1 MHVYNNTWPYIYIC
15 IQVWLFG
22 GIHSGSHFLFWFFRF
37 FVGDLC
43 VIIAVGDDKIPS
55 RTLCLFLARVA
66 LLYDWFLKEIMS
78 YCTDIVYRAKCNMV
92 DWLIQKE
99 SLQTCPP
106 TQHIGIYVYRSEAK
120 GIIIRRGRI
129 DNRELYIS
137 KRKMLED
144 EEDIIT
150 G

>member
-1 MHVYNNTWPYIYIC
+1 
-15 IQVWLFG
+15 
-22 GIHSGSHFLFWFFRF
+22 
-37 FVGDLC
+37 
-43 VIIAVGDDKIPS
+43 
-55 RTLCLFLARVA
+55 
-66 LLYDWFLKEIMS
+66 
-78 YCTDIVYRAKCNMV
+78 
-92 DWLIQKE
+92 LIQKE
-99 SLQTCPP
+99 PLQTCPP

-137 KRKMLED
+137 KRKMLKD

>member
-1 MHVYNNTWPYIYIC
+1 LID
-15 IQVWLFG
+15 
-22 GIHSGSHFLFWFFRF
+22 SKRAFR
-37 FVGDLC
+37 
-43 VIIAVGDDKIPS
+43 K
-55 RTLCLFLARVA
+55 
-66 LLYDWFLKEIMS
+66 
-78 YCTDIVYRAKCNMV
+78 
-92 DWLIQKE
+92 
-99 SLQTCPP
+99 TCPP

-129 DNRELYIS
+129 DNRELYLS